1 MKIWNLR
8 IRKEDKGIFDRIK
21 SGEKTIET
29 RPLNAP
35 DSKKDYSQIASG
47 DKLIF
52 SCDGEKL
59 YKNVEAVRIYKDFEQ
74 YLDTEDLENILG
86 KGMTKEVA
94 RDIHYGFPGC
104 KERLEK
110 YGIIAMDMEQK

>member
-1 MKIWNLR
+1 MKTWNLK
-8 IRKEDKGIFDRIK
+8 IRKEDKGIFDRIQT
-21 SGEKTIET
+21 GEKTIET

-35 DSKKDYSQIASG
+35 DSKKDYSQIVPG

-59 YKNVEAVRIYKDFEQ
+59 EKIVEAVRIYKDFEQ
-74 YLDTEDLENILG
+74 YLDTEDLENVLG
-86 KGMTKEVA
+86 EGMTKEVA
-94 RDIHYGFPGC
+94 RGIHYGFLGC

-110 YGIIAMDMEQK
+110 YGIIAIEMEQE